1 MPTSLYQITVS
12 NFNGTTPCQSYS
24 VYTGTTHDIDDAD
37 YVEDVNVPVSG
48 YTLDLDI
55 DSSYTGVYLFIEHCD
70 GHINSVPS
78 STPKLQG
85 GYQLVFV
92 DLRCDNCIGERPAGT
107 PTPTITP
114 TRTPTLTPTY
124 SQTITPTYSQT
135 ITPTYSQTITPTINA
150 SATPTPTY
158 SQTVTPTYSQ
168 TVTPT
173 RTPTLTPTNTLTPMI
188 EEGCYCYEFYIDERE
203 FGDYGGPIVEYLD
216 CGNNPQSVGFS
227 GIGTFSGYCISS
239 ITNWY
244 RFIGPELTD
253 IAEIVFSTYTNTM
266 NPCTVDGDC
275 IVTGEP
281 TPTPTPT
288 LTRTPTLTP
297 TYSQTVTPTRTPTLT
312 PTLTVTPT
320 HTQTVTPTL
329 TPTNS
334 QTITPTQTI
343 TLTATPIIEQTP
355 TPTPISETP
364 CNCYTV
370 ECTSGDGCPITFVN
384 CIGEIVT
391 LSIAGS
397 YTTSI
402 CGNIVNLEQPNLI
415 ITNTG
420 KACFFD
426 GEIYSCLECQC
437 ATINI
442 DSRDLGASDDG
453 IVYVDMIKCDGTE
466 IVIQYN
472 SPATYVACVQVIDSM
487 HILVGGAITP
497 VAFSNFTLTGGTC
510 TVDNDCMD

>member
-1 MPTSLYQITVS
+1 MPTSSYEITVS

-48 YTLDLDI
+48 YTLSLDI

-92 DLRCDNCIGERPAGT
+92 DLRCDDCIGERPAGT

-114 TRTPTLTPTY
+114 TY
-124 SQTITPTYSQT
+124 SQTV
-135 ITPTYSQTITPTINA
+135 TPTYSQTITPTINA

-173 RTPTLTPTNTLTPMI
+173 LTPII

-216 CGNNPQSVGFS
+216 CSLTPQSVGFS

-244 RFIGPELTD
+244 RFIGPGESD
-253 IAEIVFSTYTNTM
+253 IAEIEFSTYTDTG

-281 TPTPTPT
+281 TPTPTRTPEVTPT
-288 LTRTPTLTP
+288 LTVTP
-297 TYSQTVTPTRTPTLT
+297 TYSQTVTPTYS
-312 PTLTVTPT
+312 
-320 HTQTVTPTL
+320 QTVTPTV
-329 TPTNS
+329 
-334 QTITPTQTI
+334 TQTI
-343 TLTATPIIEQTP
+343 TLTATPINEPTP
-355 TPTPISETP
+355 TPTVVSETP

-370 ECTSGDGCPITFVN
+370 QCTNPEGCELLPFEN
-384 CIGEIVT
+384 CNGEMMVGFA
-391 LSIAGS
+391 IAGS
-397 YTTSI
+397 TTVSI
-402 CGNIVNLEQPNLI
+402 CGNIINLEQPNLI

-420 KACFFD
+420 KECFFD
-426 GEIYSCLECQC
+426 GEIYTCLTCQC
-437 ATINI
+437 ATIYI
-442 DSRDLGASDDG
+442 DERDLVASDDG
-453 IVYVDMIKCDGTE
+453 KVYVDMIKCDGTE
-466 IVIQYN
+466 TINQYT
-472 SPATYVACVQVIDSM
+472 SIGTYVVCIQVINDIY
-487 HILVGGAITP
+487 ILKLGTP
-497 VAFSNFTLTGGTC
+497 SAPLYSTTNLLGGTC
-510 TVDNDCMD
+510 TVDNDCME

>member
-48 YTLDLDI
+48 YTLTLDI

-114 TRTPTLTPTY
+114 TY

-135 ITPTYSQTITPTINA
+135 VTPTYSQTVTPTYSQTITPTINA

-173 RTPTLTPTNTLTPMI
+173 YSQTVTPTLTPMV
-188 EEGCYCYEFYIDERE
+188 EEECYCYTFTIDERE

-216 CGNNPQSVGFS
+216 CSLTPQSVGFS
-227 GIGTFSGYCISS
+227 GVGTFSGYCISS

-244 RFIGPELTD
+244 RFVGPELTD
-253 IAEIVFSTYTNTM
+253 IAEIEFSTYTNTM

-288 LTRTPTLTP
+288 
-297 TYSQTVTPTRTPTLT
+297 YSQTVTPTRTPTLT
-312 PTLTVTPT
+312 PTYSQTITPTYSQTVTPT
-320 HTQTVTPTL
+320 QTITITETPINEPTPTL
-329 TPTNS
+329 TPT
-334 QTITPTQTI
+334 Q
-343 TLTATPIIEQTP
+343 TPIN
-355 TPTPISETP
+355 ETP

-370 ECTSGDGCPITFVN
+370 ECTSGDGCPITYEN
-384 CIGEIVT
+384 CLGELIMV
-391 LSIAGS
+391 SIAGS

-402 CGNIVNLEQPNLI
+402 CGNIVDLEQPNLI

-420 KACFFD
+420 NACFFD
-426 GEIYSCLECQC
+426 GEIYTCLECNC
-437 ATINI
+437 TTIQI
-442 DSRDLGASDDG
+442 TEQDIAASDTNR
-453 IVYVDMIKCDGTE
+453 VYVEVIPCSGGTSTTLQYSVPGTYRKCLQS
-466 IVIQYN
+466 VISIY
-472 SPATYVACVQVIDSM
+472 
-487 HILVGGAITP
+487 ILVGGNQTAPGTSTAIMGT
-497 VAFSNFTLTGGTC
+497 VACST
-510 TVDNDCMD
+510 DNDCEQT